1 METAASTA
9 VFARI
14 SVSGDF
20 HLLRYQRSYKY
31 YTLRAVA
38 LPALLEAVEALPEFA
53 RSVSALPPSSPR
65 VHLSGLPGSSDA
77 ALIAALSRRA
87 PGRFF
92 VVIAE
97 SVAAAERW
105 LADLESLD
113 EEIGVAFYPPREG
126 FGEAEPHAEVA
137 GERVET
143 LERLGRGDIRILL
156 TTARALLERT
166 QLPRALAHTR
176 LELRKGDTRRP
187 EDLASHL
194 ESIGFERVPMVEDVA
209 QFSVRGGIFDV
220 YGFGMAEPVRLEFWG
235 DDVVELR
242 HFDLVT
248 QRSTRDAELALILP
262 VDGQISGIAE
272 GSARISIVSLFASDT
287 VVVIPEDSH
296 VGPELV
302 RTWDEAQHH
311 IELARRRGED
321 TPDRESLY
329 ATPSELMSAL
339 LARGLVG
346 LTATDP
352 ARIPDFLESGRDS
365 SGVLISGSDT
375 RHMQETTTIHFP
387 LRSPE
392 PILRDMKRLREVV
405 ADGLSTVILCDNAG
419 QAERLEELLSE
430 GQRPPNAGLAIGVLS
445 GGFVIPPFGDN
456 QGLRVLTDHEIFRRE
471 RRIRRARRYTTGSA
485 IETLTA
491 LTPGDYVVH
500 LEHGVGIYRGI
511 EKIFFRESTVEAAVI
526 EYEGGDRL
534 NVPLYR
540 IDQIERYRSAADIT
554 SDTAPPRLHSLGGKR
569 WAQQRDRT
577 RAAIQ
582 EMTAELLDL
591 YARRKVATRPPHVPD
606 TPWQRQLESS
616 FLFEDT
622 PDQRTATTD
631 VKSDMERARPMDR
644 LLVGDVGY
652 GKTEIAVRAAF
663 KAVQSGRQVAVLVPT
678 TILAEQHARTF
689 GDRLADFP
697 INVRTLSRFVTPK
710 QQQEIISAL
719 ADGRIDIVI
728 GTHRLLSPDVKFKSL
743 GVIVVDEEHRF
754 GVKHKERLKQL
765 KLESDVLTL
774 TATPIPRTLHIS
786 LAGLRDMTLMQTP
799 PRDRSPVLTFVEP
812 RDEGLIEEGITRE
825 LDRGGQVF
833 FVHNRIETID
843 AIADHIRRLVPRA
856 RIAVGHGQMRER
868 DLEQV
873 MREFVDA
880 ETDVLVSTMIVE
892 SGLDVPN
899 ANTMFVN
906 HAHHFGL
913 AQLYQLRGR
922 VGRSHRRATCYLLV
936 PDADIE
942 EDANRRL
949 KILEHHTELG
959 AGYRIALKDLE
970 LRGAGNLLGPEQ
982 SGFVTAVGF
991 DMYLRMLEETV
1002 GRLLRGDT
1010 SPKLQPSD
1018 VSVDVPSY
1026 LPDEYIAAQ
1035 DAKLDVYRRLTHMID
1050 PDDIDGLRAEMRD
1063 RFGPLPPPAEA
1074 FFAVAL
1080 LRVLGGAAEME
1091 SILVRGNEARITFRE
1106 HAVPRMKGISAAFHE
1121 VQFQA
1126 EVRRAHPLSLKL
1138 TRLGGAE
1145 LLSGLVRALATL
1157 RAQVTSGTQS
1167 TKSK

>member
-1 METAASTA
+1 VIASLA
-9 VFARI
+9 
-14 SVSGDF
+14 
-20 HLLRYQRSYKY
+20 
-31 YTLRAVA
+31 
-38 LPALLEAVEALPEFA
+38 
-53 RSVSALPPSSPR
+53 
-65 VHLSGLPGSSDA
+65 
-77 ALIAALSRRA
+77 RRA

-92 VVIAE
+92 VVVAE

-113 EEIGVAFYPPREG
+113 EELPVVFYPPREG

-143 LERLGRGDIRILL
+143 LERLGSGDVRVLL

-166 QLPRALAHTR
+166 QLPRALANAR
-176 LELRKGDTRRP
+176 LEVRKGDSRRP

-194 ESIGFERVPMVEDVA
+194 ESIGFERVQMVEDVA

-220 YGFGMAEPVRLEFWG
+220 YSFGMADPVRLEFWG
-235 DDVVELR
+235 DEIAELR

-248 QRSTRDAELALILP
+248 QRSTRDADLALVLP
-262 VDGQISGIAE
+262 VDGQV
-272 GSARISIVSLFASDT
+272 SAFTDDGARVSIVSLFSPDT
-287 VVVIPEDSH
+287 LLVIPEDSH

-321 TPDRESLY
+321 APDREALY
-329 ATPSELMSAL
+329 ATPTEIVGAL
-339 LARGLVG
+339 LALGMIGVTASDVG
-346 LTATDP
+346 V
-352 ARIPDFLESGRDS
+352 PDFLEDVGGVS
-365 SGVLISGSDT
+365 ST
-375 RHMQETTTIHFP
+375 RRGEPMVVDFP
-387 LRSPE
+387 LLPPE
-392 PILRDMKRLREVV
+392 PILRDMKRLREVA
-405 ADGLSTVILCDNAG
+405 ADGLSTLILCDNAG
-419 QAERLEELLSE
+419 QAERLDELLAE
-430 GQRPPNAGLAIGVLS
+430 KQRPANAALAIGVLN

-471 RRIRRARRYTTGSA
+471 RRIRRSRRYSTGSS
-485 IETLTA
+485 IESLTA

-554 SDTAPPRLHSLGGKR
+554 ADAAPPRLHSLGGKR

-591 YARRKVATRPPHVPD
+591 YARRKVATRPPHLSD

-697 INVRTLSRFVTPK
+697 VVVRTMSRFETPK
-710 QQQEIISAL
+710 QQQAVIESL

-728 GTHRLLSPDVKFKSL
+728 GTHRLLSPDVRFKNL

-754 GVKHKERLKQL
+754 GVKHKERLKHL
-765 KLESDVLTL
+765 KLETDVLTL

-812 RDEGLIEEGITRE
+812 WDDGLIEEGITRE

-843 AIADHIRRLVPRA
+843 AIADHIRRIVPRA
-856 RIAVGHGQMRER
+856 RVVVGHGQMRER
-868 DLEQV
+868 DLERV
-873 MREFVDA
+873 MREFVDG

-906 HAHHFGL
+906 YAHHLGL

-922 VGRSHRRATCYLLV
+922 VGRSHRRATCYLMV
-936 PDADIE
+936 PEADIDE
-942 EDANRRL
+942 EANRRL

-991 DMYLRMLEETV
+991 DMYLRMLEEAV
-1002 GRLLRGDT
+1002 GRILRGD
-1010 SPKLQPSD
+1010 SGPKLQPAD

-1026 LPDEYIAAQ
+1026 LPDEYIVAQ
-1035 DAKLDVYRRLTHMID
+1035 DAKLDVYRRLTHITD
-1050 PDDIDGLRAEMRD
+1050 PEEIEALRAEVRD
-1063 RFGPLPPPAEA
+1063 RFGPLPLPAEA
-1074 FFAVAL
+1074 FFSVAL
-1080 LRVLGGAAEME
+1080 LRVLGGAAEIE

-1157 RAQVTSGTQS
+1157 RSQIATGTQS
-1167 TKSK
+1167 TKTK

>member
-1 METAASTA
+1 M
-9 VFARI
+9 
-14 SVSGDF
+14 
-20 HLLRYQRSYKY
+20 LLRYQRSYLY

-53 RSVSALPPSSPR
+53 RALSVLPPSNPH
-65 VHLSGLPGSSDA
+65 VHLSGLFGSSDA
-77 ALIAALSRRA
+77 AVIASLARRA
-87 PGRFF
+87 PGRLF

-97 SVAAAERW
+97 GVSAAERW

-113 EEIGVAFYPPREG
+113 ENLPVAFYPPREG

-143 LERLGRGDIRILL
+143 LERLARSDVRILL
-156 TTARALLERT
+156 TTARGLLERT
-166 QLPRALAHTR
+166 QLPRALAQAR
-176 LELRKGDTRRP
+176 LELRKGDIRRP
-187 EDLASHL
+187 EDLALHL
-194 ESIGFERVPMVEDVA
+194 ESIGFERVLMVEDVA

-220 YGFGMAEPVRLEFWG
+220 YSFGMAEPVRLEFWG
-235 DDVVELR
+235 DEIIELR
-242 HFDLVT
+242 HFDLVS
-248 QRSTRDAELALILP
+248 QRSTRDATFALILP
-262 VDGQISGIAE
+262 VDGQVSGIVDDD
-272 GSARISIVSLFASDT
+272 ARVSIVSLFSPDT
-287 VVVIPEDSH
+287 IVVIPEDSH
-296 VGPELV
+296 VEPELT

-321 TPDRESLY
+321 APDRDALY
-329 ATPSELMSAL
+329 AAPSEI
-339 LARGLVG
+339 
-346 LTATDP
+346 TATLGALGTVLINADADDASVAP
-352 ARIPDFLESGRDS
+352 ARMNFKLA
-365 SGVLISGSDT
+365 T
-375 RHMQETTTIHFP
+375 
-387 LRSPE
+387 PE

-405 ADGLSTVILCDNAG
+405 ADGLSTIILCDNAG
-419 QAERLEELLSE
+419 QAERLDELLGE
-430 GQRPPNAGLAIGVLS
+430 GNRSPNATLAIGVLN
-445 GGFVIPPFGDN
+445 GGFIIPPFGDN
-456 QGLRVLTDHEIFRRE
+456 QGLRILTDHEIFRRE
-471 RRIRRARRYTTGSA
+471 RRIRRARRYSTGTA
-485 IETLTA
+485 IESLTA

-554 SDTAPPRLHSLGGKR
+554 ADAAPPRLHSLGGKR

-577 RAAIQ
+577 RGAIQ

-631 VKSDMERARPMDR
+631 VKSDMERPRPMDR

-697 INVRTLSRFVTPK
+697 VSVKTMSRFETPR
-710 QQQEIISAL
+710 QQQAVIESL
-719 ADGRIDIVI
+719 ADGRTDIVI
-728 GTHRLLSPDVKFKSL
+728 GTHRLLSPDVKFKNL

-765 KLESDVLTL
+765 KLDTDVLTL

-812 RDEGLIEEGITRE
+812 WDDALIEEGITRE

-833 FVHNRIETID
+833 FVHNRVETID
-843 AIADHIRRLVPRA
+843 PIADHIRRIVPRA

-873 MREFVDA
+873 MREFVDG

-906 HAHHFGL
+906 QAHHFGL

-936 PDADIE
+936 PDADIDE
-942 EDANRRL
+942 EANRRL

-991 DMYLRMLEETV
+991 DMYLRMLEEAV
-1002 GRLLRGDT
+1002 GRLIRGD
-1010 SPKLQPSD
+1010 SAPKLQPAD
-1018 VSVDVPSY
+1018 VSVDVPSF

-1050 PDDIDGLRAEMRD
+1050 PEDIEALRTEVRD

-1157 RAQVTSGTQS
+1157 RLQVASGTQS
-1167 TKSK
+1167 TKTK